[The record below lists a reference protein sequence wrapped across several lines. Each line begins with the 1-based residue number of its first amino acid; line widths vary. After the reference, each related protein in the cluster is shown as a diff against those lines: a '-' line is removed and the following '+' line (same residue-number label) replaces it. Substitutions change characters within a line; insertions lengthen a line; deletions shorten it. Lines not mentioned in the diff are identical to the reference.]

1 MGHCPVASL
10 SVMGAQHWWTEAA
23 FAACL
28 AWHWPDH
35 NPQYNWVAWVSSC
48 MCAGKTRTLQAT
60 TVTISSHVTRDVS
73 VFFSNETW
81 FLDFFCKL
89 PQIRTS
95 NFRKVM
101 QQHTGGMVGCI
112 IWVLLQIYFS
122 FQQWKNFENPLRI
135 NKVIAMSL
143 VYYFLGDK
151 VCIYRRLSPA
161 ISLSNSNSN
170 TIKIAENYSMQ
181 L

>member
-1 MGHCPVASL
+1 VNRSCIFCMFGMTLSRPLLTMQLTSSADVFTHVCRQKADTWSNYCDNIQPFEKIIFCFCKMWQFLHC
-10 SVMGAQHWWTEAA
+10 
-23 FAACL
+23 
-28 AWHWPDH
+28 
-35 NPQYNWVAWVSSC
+35 
-48 MCAGKTRTLQAT
+48 
-60 TVTISSHVTRDVS
+60 
-73 VFFSNETW
+73 FFW
-81 FLDFFCKL
+81 KL